1 MYKTLLVNLDI
12 RGGKPNG
19 RRQMYRKKGGLITIM
34 NGSPKGTTIELEKGV
49 GVMGFV

>member
-1 MYKTLLVNLDI
+1 MEGEKCI
-12 RGGKPNG
+12 EKRGAN
-19 RRQMYRKKGGLITIM
+19 Y